1 MINASYINNP
11 YKNSYSIQKSNQT
24 QAVDKILGYGVD
36 KEGFFTSDFNEAAK
50 IPKDYKIDATQMQ
63 SLVKNLSQNKN
74 FDTINF
80 IKTLE
85 NTYKVFSSL
94 MEISKNALPLGFEMD
109 KNSFA
114 ILKIYDNA
122 QDLENNFL
130 SDVNSYQGN
139 KVIINLKDLNLKDQ
153 SFMNFAS
160 VILNQ
165 FGGGYLIEGQSNIGG
180 KLMGFDKNMDKNQ
193 IQDLRDFIKN
203 NSFIANGSMEKLME
217 ALDLFSRNLSIEEF
231 KQKWLNLT
239 TNLEPSNKTIE
250 QIAREDLKA
259 KEEQNPRTPI
269 QNESQNK
276 ETYKDDNTKNE
287 LLKKLLENK
296 FGKSEELELLF
307 GIKFSDDKTG
317 EFSKILSKNTPKS
330 VDIKA

>member
-11 YKNSYSIQKSNQT
+11 YKNGYSIQKSNQS
-24 QAVDKILGYGVD
+24 QAVDK
-36 KEGFFTSDFNEAAK
+36 ESFFTNDFNEAAK

-63 SLVKNLSQNKN
+63 TLIKNLSQNKH
-74 FDTINF
+74 FDTIDF
-80 IKTLE
+80 TKTLE
-85 NTYKVFSSL
+85 NAYKVFSNL
-94 MEISKNALPLGFEMD
+94 MQFSKNELPLGFEMD
-109 KNSFA
+109 KNSFE

-130 SDVNSYQGN
+130 NENNSYKGS
-139 KVIINLKDLNLKDQ
+139 KVVINLKDLNSKDK
-153 SFMNFAS
+153 SFMNFAN
-160 VILNQ
+160 VVFNQ
-165 FGGGYLIEGQSNIGG
+165 FGGGYLIEGQSNISG

-193 IQDLRDFIKN
+193 IQDLNDFIKN

-217 ALDLFSRNLSIEEF
+217 ALDLFSSNLSIEEF

-259 KEEQNPRTPI
+259 KEEQKPFAPI
-269 QNESQNK
+269 QSESQNK
-276 ETYKDDNTKNE
+276 ETYKDDNAKNE

-296 FGKSEELELLF
+296 FGK
-307 GIKFSDDKTG
+307 
-317 EFSKILSKNTPKS
+317 
-330 VDIKA
+330 